1 MLGPPLMVAVAG
13 PMTVFIW
20 NRGVRKVQDRL
31 LRMIARQPIP
41 VIGLYTFSAFC
52 VAQYVRA
59 QTTDKY
65 FTRDGG
71 IVQLVE
77 KYQRDASNEGA
88 KSDEATNEFVYHLD
102 DTRGGATSGATVF

>member
-1 MLGPPLMVAVAG
+1 MAAVAG

-31 LRMIARQPIP
+31 LRVIARQPIP
-41 VIGLYTFSAFC
+41 VIGVYTFSAFC

-59 QTTDKY
+59 HAADKY

-71 IVQLVE
+71 IVQLAE
-77 KYQRDASNEGA
+77 KYQGDASNERA
-88 KSDEATNEFVYHLD
+88 KSHEATDEFIYHLD
-102 DTRGGATSGATVF
+102 DTRGGVTSGATVF